1 MAKKGKKIR
10 ITREVIKALTGAKG
24 LELTP
29 ADLEGIINPE
39 VEVPTFVEFGCVDWM
54 HYGESSN
61 DLTSVVLL
69 DRFGDHHTLVAS
81 GSDGTLAQN
90 LSDYRELIERAANFG
105 QAIVFEVKL
114 NRIQQATVF
123 RCGCPCDE
131 YHASAFPTE
140 EGFADNVAD
149 GVDNLDNLRQR

>member
-1 MAKKGKKIR
+1 MKKEKKIR
-10 ITREVIKALTGAKG
+10 ITPKVIKTLTRAQG

-29 ADLEGIINPE
+29 DELGEILDPGIE
-39 VEVPTFVEFGCVDWM
+39 VSTFVEFGCVDWM
-54 HYGESSN
+54 HYGTSST
-61 DLTSVVLL
+61 DLTSVILL
-69 DRFGDHHTLVAS
+69 DRFGDSHALVAS
-81 GSDGTLAQN
+81 GSDGTLAEN

-105 QAIVFEVKL
+105 QAIVFEVKV

>member
-10 ITREVIKALTGAKG
+10 ITREVLKALTGAKG

-29 ADLEGIINPE
+29 ADLGDLLDPD
-39 VEVPTFVEFGCVDWM
+39 VVVPTFVEFGCVDLM
-54 HYGESSN
+54 HYGDSSN

-69 DRFGDHHTLVAS
+69 DRFGDYHTLVAS

-105 QAIVFEVKL
+105 QAIVFEVKA
-114 NRIQQATVF
+114 NRIQQATVA
-123 RCGCPCDE
+123 RCGCRCDE

-149 GVDNLDNLRQR
+149 GIDRLRQR